1 MTESVE
7 QGSSTQGTSTLA
19 GKTIVMSGGS
29 RGIGLA
35 IALRAAADGANIV
48 LIAKTD
54 QPDPRLEGTI
64 HTAAAAIEEAGG
76 KALPILGDIRSDETI
91 AQAVAAAVET
101 YGGIDVVLNNASVLY
116 LAKTG
121 EVQPKRYDLMQ
132 DVNVRGT
139 FMLSQACLPFLR
151 QAENPQILTLSP
163 PLNLSQ
169 KWLAAHPAYTLAK
182 YGMTLAALGFAAE
195 FAEEGISSNALWP
208 RTGIATAAV
217 ANLLGGE
224 EMIRRSR
231 KPEIVADAAHVI
243 LTSTGLTGQTLI
255 DEDVLRGA
263 GVTDFSGYAMDPTAE
278 PFMDIYID
286 D

>member
-1 MTESVE
+1 M
-7 QGSSTQGTSTLA
+7 
-19 GKTIVMSGGS
+19 MSGGS

-64 HTAAAAIEEAGG
+64 HTAAAAIEAAGG

-91 AQAVAAAVET
+91 AQAVAAAVESF
-101 YGGIDVVLNNASVLY
+101 GGIDIVVNNASVLY

-132 DVNVRGT
+132 GVNVRGT
-139 FMLSQACLPFLR
+139 FMLSQAALPHLLK
-151 QAENPQILTLSP
+151 AENPHILTLSP

-195 FAEEGISSNALWP
+195 FAEQGISSNALWP
-208 RTGIATAAV
+208 RTAIATAAV
-217 ANLLGGE
+217 GNILGGE

-231 KPEIVADAAHVI
+231 KPEIMADAAHVV

-255 DEDVLRGA
+255 DDEVLRGV
-263 GVTDFSGYAMDPTAE
+263 GITDFTDYAVDPTAE
-278 PFMDIYID
+278 LFMDIYID
-286 D
+286 N

>member
-1 MTESVE
+1 MTETTNNPATDS
-7 QGSSTQGTSTLA
+7 LA
-19 GKTIVMSGGS
+19 GKTIIMSGGS

-35 IALRAAADGANIV
+35 IAIRAAADGANIV

-64 HTAAAAIEEAGG
+64 HTAASAIEAAGG

-91 AQAVAAAVET
+91 AQAVSAAVET
-101 YGGIDVVLNNASVLY
+101 FGGIDIVLNNASVLY

-132 DVNVRGT
+132 GVNVRGT
-139 FMLSQACLPFLR
+139 FMLTQASLPHLLE
-151 QAENPQILTLSP
+151 AENPHILTLSP

-182 YGMTLAALGFAAE
+182 YGMTLNALGFAAE
-195 FAEEGISSNALWP
+195 FADRGISSNALWP

-217 ANLLGGE
+217 ANLLGGD

-231 KPEIVADAAHVI
+231 KPEIMADAAHVV
-243 LTSTGLTGQTLI
+243 LTSRGLTGQTLI
-255 DEDVLRGA
+255 DDDVLRTV
-263 GVTDFSGYAMDPTAE
+263 GVTDFSRYAVDPTAE
-278 PFMDIYID
+278 LFMDIYID
-286 D
+286 N